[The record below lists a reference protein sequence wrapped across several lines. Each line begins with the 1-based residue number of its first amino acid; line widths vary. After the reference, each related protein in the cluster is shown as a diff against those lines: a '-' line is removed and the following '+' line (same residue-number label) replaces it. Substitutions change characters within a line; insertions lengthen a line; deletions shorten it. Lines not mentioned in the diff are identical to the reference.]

1 MIGGDNSMSS
11 LIAEAERLGKE
22 QEKIDAINKR
32 RRSQG
37 LQQIPDLQD
46 LKTLQDRHRV
56 ATVDAASGKTIDS
69 SQALKLFE
77 KRKEQLELNGDTNI
91 TGQSIEEM
99 IKQSIATLDAP
110 TPTVADQELP
120 QEAIDAQDD
129 ESKKA
134 VTAAEAAR
142 RVQDLKNGRIDHAG
156 NWSQDGQKL
165 EGGDDTVLVNKDDVA
180 RAWGNDVQNAQNDQ
194 TAQNETKEQEE
205 QFQLTTEKPNT
216 QGPQE
221 PKDVKVSKRARK
233 CSSGCVSTEQFE
245 VFKNDL
251 YTRLGVSFD
260 GIERSLSDL
269 QGRVNEIVTAT
280 TPVEAIK
287 ADQNIANSNTAFNE
301 LLSQKTQVIFNVNGT
316 KLTFDAVCVFSAPP
330 CITVVS
336 KIDSAKITPKPG
348 AQLQLSYE
356 MNGQKYTDDPVTF
369 LGTRF
374 DLPMFGLSFVG
385 FIRDKEA
392 DLIDAAAGIT
402 AE

>member
-56 ATVDAASGKTIDS
+56 ATADAASGKTIDS

-165 EGGDDTVLVNKDDVA
+165 EGGDDTVLVNKDDVV
-180 RAWGNDVQNAQNDQ
+180 RAFGNDAQV
-194 TAQNETKEQEE
+194 AQNETKEQDE
-205 QFQLTTEKPNT
+205 QAQPITEKSNT
-216 QGPQE
+216 QGSQE

>member
-165 EGGDDTVLVNKDDVA
+165 EGGDDTVLVNKDDVV
-180 RAWGNDVQNAQNDQ
+180 RAFGNDAQV
-194 TAQNETKEQEE
+194 AQNETKEQDE
-205 QFQLTTEKPNT
+205 QSQPITEKSNT
-216 QGPQE
+216 QGSQE